1 MASLTLEDRSIGLP
15 TTPNDNVVPAQS
27 VVPVNAERIAAV
39 AAASANRWI
48 DFLITP
54 LCCSRGTLIL
64 EQIAGRCVRKETR
77 KCGLSPMKAESG
89 LSVTRFTSFKSEGT
103 FKVRVEL

>member
-15 TTPNDNVVPAQS
+15 TTPNDNVVSAQS
-27 VVPVNAERIAAV
+27 VVPVNAEMRAAV

-48 DFLITP
+48 DILITP
-54 LCCSRGTLIL
+54 LCGSRRTIL
-64 EQIAGRCVRKETR
+64 EQIAGRCVGKETR

-89 LSVTRFTSFKSEGT
+89 LPVTRFTSFKSEGT
-103 FKVRVEL
+103 FKVQR